1 MLAGQ
6 AVGDAVKQAVR
17 GQGAWLQVM
26 SPQRAVLL
34 LTLYLM
40 LAGNWPLW
48 LALARIGGSAAAVL
62 ALVLPM
68 LGLLAGA
75 TVALLALTAWSRGM
89 RWLWWLVALV
99 AAFAQYYMLT
109 YRVAMDPGMLAN
121 VLQTDVREARDLMSW
136 RMAGSVAL
144 VMLLPSW
151 WLLRLRLPMVPWWRQ
166 LLMNLGLLALALVLA
181 AVTIAAGSR
190 QLAPLMRN
198 HVELRYLMNPA
209 APLFSTAVA
218 VYERWF
224 SRPRAL
230 VRMTEGAALGPS
242 YASAQRPLLFVLV
255 VGETARAD
263 HFALNG
269 YARATNPALAGRDVL
284 SWRNVFSCG
293 TSTYASL
300 PCMFSPLGREA
311 FISRSADYENLLDVA
326 QAAGLAVLWL
336 DNQGGCKGVCDR
348 VHFADAINGLD
359 AAQRQQLCDGGECSD
374 EAMLVGLDARIA
386 AQPEERRS
394 RGVLLVLHQMGSH
407 GPAYYKRSRG
417 AQKQFEPECRTEALA
432 DCDHEA
438 LVNAYDNSIVATDDF
453 LAKVLDWLQAKSAR
467 SDTGLLYV
475 SDHGESLGEYG
486 LFLHGMPYGIAPD
499 VQKHVPMI
507 TWFSA
512 PLRERLGLSEG
523 CLRARLDE
531 RLTHDNL
538 YSSMLDVLDVRSP
551 SYQQALDLFAP
562 CRKNE

>member
-1 MLAGQ
+1 M
-6 AVGDAVKQAVR
+6 KQDRR
-17 GQGAWLQVM
+17 GMRPQQGKGWLGPM
-26 SPQRAVLL
+26 PAQRAVLL
-34 LTLYLM
+34 LTLYLL
-40 LAGNWPLW
+40 LAANWPLW
-48 LALARIGGSAAAVL
+48 LALARIGAKPGAVL
-62 ALVLPM
+62 ALAAPM
-68 LGLLAGA
+68 LGLLAA
-75 TVALLALTAWSRGM
+75 ASVAMLAATAWARGM

-109 YRVAMDPGMLAN
+109 YNVAMDPGMLAN
-121 VLQTDVREARDLMSW
+121 VLQTDVREARDLVSW
-136 RMAGSVAL
+136 RMVVSVVL
-144 VMLLPSW
+144 VMLAPTW
-151 WLLRLRLPMVPWWRQ
+151 WLLRVRIAPAPWWRQ
-166 LLMNLGLLALALVLA
+166 LLLNAGLVAGALAVA
-181 AVTIAAGSR
+181 AATIAMGSR
-190 QLAPLMRN
+190 GLAPLMRN
-198 HVELRYLMNPA
+198 HVEVRYLMNPA
-209 APLFSTAVA
+209 APLFSTGVA

-230 VRMTEGAALGPS
+230 VKMTAGAALGS
-242 YASAQRPLLFVLV
+242 AYAGVKRPLLFVLV

-269 YARATNPALAGRDVL
+269 YARDTTPELSRRDVQ

-311 FISRSADYENLLDVA
+311 FISRSEDYENLLDVV

-348 VHFADAINGLD
+348 VHHADAIDGLN
-359 AAQRQQLCDGGECSD
+359 AQQRQALCDGGECSD
-374 EAMLVGLDARIA
+374 DAMLVGLDARIA
-386 AQPEERRS
+386 ALPEAQRA

-407 GPAYYKRSRG
+407 GPAYYKRSRPD
-417 AQKQFEPECRTEALA
+417 QKKFEPECRTEVLSDCPQQALL
-432 DCDHEA
+432 D
-438 LVNAYDNSIVATDDF
+438 AYDNSIVATDAF
-453 LAKVLDWLQAKSAR
+453 LAKTLDWLQARSAQD
-467 SDTGLLYV
+467 DTGLFYV

-512 PLRERLGLSEG
+512 PLRQRLALSET
-523 CLRARLDE
+523 CLRKELDE

-538 YSSMLDVLDVRSP
+538 YPTVLGALDVRSP
-551 SYQQALDLFAP
+551 SYRKALDVLAP
-562 CRKNE
+562 CRSNI